1 MAFAPPFRM
10 RAGKDL
16 PKVQKLVHED
26 EPPSPGRSLSPIAVV
41 YGLALAGCAVL
52 GVKVARDALI
62 DSRVEAVA
70 VRDRGGRADLPWQ
83 RPLEGDP
90 CAVHCPPE
98 ALAASAVHLVTQA
111 GGPTDPKGERLPE
124 AQKRLEAAIAARPG
138 AGGWLAWLAYARAL
152 REGVT
157 PSVILVFARSYEAT
171 PYLPREGFWRVRFG
185 AMNWSGLTDATRRRV
200 VAEAVWLKAIDPE
213 GNAPTLDPA
222 TDPRATAAIT
232 VALAKPVTGL
242 VPHSRSRSPGSVGP
256 VSE

>member
-1 MAFAPPFRM
+1 M
-10 RAGKDL
+10 
-16 PKVQKLVHED
+16 PKVHKLASEG
-26 EPPSPGRSLSPIAVV
+26 ERPAPGRSLSPIAVV
-41 YGLALAGCAVL
+41 YGLALVGCAVL
-52 GVKVARDALI
+52 GVKVARDTLI

-70 VRDRGGRADLPWQ
+70 IRDRGGRADLPWQ
-83 RPLEGDP
+83 APIAGDP
-90 CAVHCPPE
+90 CAIHCPPE

-138 AGGWLAWLAYARAL
+138 AGSWLAWLAYARAL

-157 PSVILVFARSYEAT
+157 PAVIKVFAGSYEAT

-185 AMNWSGLTDATRRRV
+185 AMNWGGLTAATQQKV

-213 GNAPTLDPA
+213 GNAPRLDPA
-222 TDPRATAAIT
+222 TDPRAAKAIAT
-232 VALAKPVTGL
+232 ALARPVTGL